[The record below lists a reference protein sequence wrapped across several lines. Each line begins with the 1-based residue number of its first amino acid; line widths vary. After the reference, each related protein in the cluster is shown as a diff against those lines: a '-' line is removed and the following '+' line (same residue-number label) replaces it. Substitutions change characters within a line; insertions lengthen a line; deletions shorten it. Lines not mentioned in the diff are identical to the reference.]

1 MIAEIVDKT
10 LLVFMFLII
19 GRSLMSWFPVDPRN
33 PIAEFLITVTD
44 PILVPLRRIM
54 PRMGMFDLTPMAAV
68 LLILFL
74 QKIEK
79 DTLAG

>member
-74 QKIEK
+74 QKIAK